1 MNKQKKQEVKT
12 SNELQWVK
20 TQIIK
25 KMIVTSE
32 SGSLES
38 KTKLATYIE
47 IMKLIE
53 EAKEQDTK

>member
-1 MNKQKKQEVKT
+1 MNKQVVKT

-20 TQIIK
+20 NQIIE
-25 KMIVTSE
+25 KMIVTSG

-38 KTKLATYIE
+38 KTKLDTYME
-47 IMKLIE
+47 IMELIE

>member
-1 MNKQKKQEVKT
+1 MNKQEVKT

-20 TQIIK
+20 NQIIE
-25 KMIVTSE
+25 KMIVTSA

-38 KTKLATYIE
+38 KTKLDTYME
-47 IMKLIE
+47 IMELIE